1 MRTKVLGMGVLAGLF
16 ALVAAGPLA
25 NAATITQTE
34 SFTLTAPQVLYTV
47 TKTTED
53 ATATITNNSTQTD
66 FQDLTFNQFDSGL
79 GTLTGVTITFST
91 TYGATATVTVQN
103 NGDSS
108 GIDFFSDASVDHAL
122 TSATGLIDP
131 ESSLQQFSATCAAAL
146 DAGCTDSQADNG
158 ISFDTPPGGVGVAP
172 LASFI
177 GSGTFDLR
185 ATLSSALTPRIS
197 PDNGSAFADNS
208 TFGGTLDATWNGD
221 VTVVYT
227 FETDGTAVPL
237 PLSLYLLVAGLGAI
251 ALSRRYRR

>member
-1 MRTKVLGMGVLAGLF
+1 MSVLAGLF
-16 ALVAAGPLA
+16 ALAAENPDA
-25 NAATITQTE
+25 SAATMTQTE

-47 TKTTED
+47 TTED
-53 ATATITNNSTQTD
+53 STATVTNNSTQTA
-66 FQDLTFNQFDSGL
+66 FQDLTFNRFDSGL

-91 TYGATATVTVQN
+91 TFGATATVTVQN

-131 ESSLQQFSATCAAAL
+131 ESSLQLFNATCAAGIN
-146 DAGCTDSQADNG
+146 AGCTNTQPDDG
-158 ISFDTPPGGVGVAP
+158 IGFDTPPGGVGLAP

-177 GSGTFDLR
+177 GSGTFNLT
-185 ATLSSALTPRIS
+185 ATLNSALTPRIS

-221 VTVVYT
+221 VKVVYT
-227 FETDGTAVPL
+227 FEPEGTSVPL
-237 PLSLYLLVAGLGAI
+237 PSSLYILVAGLGGI
-251 ALSRRYRR
+251 ALARRYHR